1 MSLQSIAV
9 LALRVKPDL
18 PGVGHRGMGSG
29 KGLPYV
35 FLLQRCRSIELVL
48 LLPWQRENVEPRGL
62 APLLFSQVG
71 LKLCLTFK

>member
-9 LALRVKPDL
+9 LALQMEPDL

-35 FLLQRCRSIELVL
+35 FLLQRCTSIEPVP

-62 APLLFSQVG
+62 AQLLFSQVG
-71 LKLCLTFK
+71 LKLCLRFK